1 MYAHRTLHTL
11 HMKPSHS
18 TQASIQATARQ
29 TAISNKLRCLQ
40 ILPDD
45 GLKHHLEDHLDVTGV
60 CGRCEVRIDDLV
72 FVVVARLE
80 LALNEL
86 AGRVNIAVRPC
97 IAQEKALAVSS
108 MHTYGCSSSQVVGRS
123 VLVSQGT
130 VTCTSTCC
138 TLAKN

>member
-18 TQASIQATARQ
+18 TQASIQATAWQR
-29 TAISNKLRCLQ
+29 AASDKLRCLQ

-45 GLKHHLEDHLDVTGV
+45 GLKYHLEDHLDVTGV

-97 IAQEKALAVSS
+97 VVQEKA
-108 MHTYGCSSSQVVGRS
+108 RS
-123 VLVSQGT
+123 T
-130 VTCTSTCC
+130 T
-138 TLAKN
+138 

>member
-18 TQASIQATARQ
+18 TQASIQATAWQR
-29 TAISNKLRCLQ
+29 AASDKLRCLQ

-45 GLKHHLEDHLDVTGV
+45 GLKYHLEDHLDVTGV

-97 IAQEKALAVSS
+97 IVQEKA
-108 MHTYGCSSSQVVGRS
+108 RS
-123 VLVSQGT
+123 T
-130 VTCTSTCC
+130 T
-138 TLAKN
+138 

>member
-18 TQASIQATARQ
+18 TQASIQATAWQR
-29 TAISNKLRCLQ
+29 AASDKLRCLQ

-45 GLKHHLEDHLDVTGV
+45 GLKNHLEDHLDVTGV

-97 IAQEKALAVSS
+97 IAQEKA
-108 MHTYGCSSSQVVGRS
+108 CS
-123 VLVSQGT
+123 T
-130 VTCTSTCC
+130 T
-138 TLAKN
+138 